1 MSESLVSVQI
11 PASMLPIFEEMMRTN
26 KAAEEEKKI
35 LISSVFNTYIERYQ
49 ILSRNTRLHYQQEFN
64 NLIKWLA
71 ANHPECTTVG
81 SLTPK
86 IGEEFVR
93 YDYATK
99 KSARFEIATLR
110 RIWREVVPSVKNPW
124 EHRLHLVTHQT
135 EKCQSHRPLTPREL
149 NRVVTTI
156 NDRITTISSPEH
168 KPLKNELSQ
177 EFLNE
182 FKDALVFAHYYGM
195 RVGSIASL
203 KWSDFKNFAH
213 RSSFL
218 HLPPKTAHRNPKP
231 LDLPYLE
238 DVTDVL
244 KRRKPTDI
252 IKSYKE
258 GERLFPL
265 FSSRYDRSPSSI
277 SMIFRRFVKKAKIKD
292 SELGIA
298 SFHSLRTTFVS
309 RMDDVSAP
317 VYLTDSITGH
327 KTKGMH
333 AVYSKPSP
341 RAKRKWILKAIS
353 PFPKN
358 AA

>member
-11 PASMLPIFEEMMRTN
+11 PASMLPLFEEMMNTS

-35 LISSVFNTYIERYQ
+35 SVSTLFDAYIERYP
-49 ILSRNTRLHYQQEFN
+49 ILSNNTRLHYRQEFR
-64 NLIKWLA
+64 NLLKWISA
-71 ANHPECTTVG
+71 YHPECTTVG
-81 SLTPK
+81 SITPS

-93 YDYATK
+93 YDYNTK

-124 EHRLHLVTHQT
+124 EHHLHLITYQT
-135 EKCQSHRPLTPREL
+135 EKCQSHRPLTPQEL
-149 NRVVTTI
+149 NRIVSSI
-156 NDRITTISSPEH
+156 QDRINAVSSQDH
-168 KPLKNELSQ
+168 KPIKNELSVD
-177 EFLNE
+177 FLKE

-195 RVGSIASL
+195 RIGSIASL

-231 LDLPYLE
+231 LDLPYME
-238 DVTDVL
+238 DVTSVL
-244 KRRKPTDI
+244 MRRKPTDI
-252 IKSYKE
+252 IKAYKD

-265 FSSRYDRSPSSI
+265 FSSRYNQCPSSI
-277 SMIFRRFVKKAKIKD
+277 SMIFRRFVKKAKVRD
-292 SELGIA
+292 TALGIA

-333 AVYSKPSP
+333 ALYSKPSP
-341 RAKRKWILKAIS
+341 RAKRKWIVKAIR
-353 PFPKN
+353 PFPKM